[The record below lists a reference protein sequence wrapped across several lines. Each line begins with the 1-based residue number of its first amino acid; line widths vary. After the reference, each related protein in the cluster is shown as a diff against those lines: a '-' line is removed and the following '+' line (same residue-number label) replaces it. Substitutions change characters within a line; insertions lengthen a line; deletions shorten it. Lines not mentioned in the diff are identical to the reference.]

1 VRIVAAY
8 EEAGVTWCIKSIDPW
23 RFGWT
28 EGEPWPSEEL

>member
-8 EEAGVTWCIKSIDPW
+8 EEAGVTWWIESIDPW

-28 EGEPWPSEEL
+28 ELRLATWQAL